1 MWTQE
6 VNPGLR
12 QGALCAERP
21 GTDQLER
28 VFLRLG
34 HAETDDQLQDII
46 SKFLPPVLL
55 KLSSVQEG
63 VRKKVMELLVH
74 LNKRI
79 KSRPLIQLPVETLL
93 VQYQDPAAA
102 SFVTNFTIIYIKMG
116 YPRLEV
122 GKQCELAPT
131 LLTAMEGKPE
141 PQQDS
146 LMHLLIPSLYHMK
159 YPKDSSNTS
168 KMASPFILMEKP
180 KTVQLLLEFMLDVLL
195 MPYGFV
201 LNEPPTRPA
210 PSSPQGSSGAAA
222 AGQGLP
228 QPPPGMSVYAAK
240 RVIGEAQWSPEQLEQ
255 CKLGIVRFIEAEQ
268 VPEVE
273 TVIHLV
279 VASSDTRHGVATAAD
294 LELKSKQSIIDWNNP
309 LIVNK
314 MYKVY
319 LGDIPLKTK
328 GASLK
333 RELKHEPVSTRV
345 KMKILP
351 HLLRSRLAAECF
363 PANIQVPL

>member
-1 MWTQE
+1 
-6 VNPGLR
+6 
-12 QGALCAERP
+12 
-21 GTDQLER
+21 QLER

-93 VQYQDPAAA
+93 NGGFSLQ
-102 SFVTNFTIIYIKMG
+102 NFTIIYIKMG

-122 GKQCELAPT
+122 GKH
-131 LLTAMEGKPE
+131 
-141 PQQDS
+141 

-159 YPKDSSNTS
+159 YPKASSNSS
-168 KMASPFILMEKP
+168 KMAAPFILIEKP

-210 PSSPQGSSGAAA
+210 PSSPQGSSGPGAAA

-255 CKLGIVRFIEAEQ
+255 VL
-268 VPEVE
+268 
-273 TVIHLV
+273 T
-279 VASSDTRHGVATAAD
+279 S
-294 LELKSKQSIIDWNNP
+294 EL
-309 LIVNK
+309 
-314 MYKVY
+314 
-319 LGDIPLKTK
+319 
-328 GASLK
+328 
-333 RELKHEPVSTRV
+333 
-345 KMKILP
+345 
-351 HLLRSRLAAECF
+351 
-363 PANIQVPL
+363 